1 MSLTTSESQTP
12 QLDSTAINNDVN
24 KVTSN
29 DNKVTK
35 TDALP
40 DTGQAT
46 QNGGLIGAVAAML
59 AGLGLLKRSKK
70 DQKKV
75 RKSNK

>member
-1 MSLTTSESQTP
+1 M
-12 QLDSTAINNDVN
+12 
-24 KVTSN
+24 TSN